1 MAAIRHNRPARIV
14 KGQWPGPPPHAIV
27 RAIGANVIFMKR
39 SRDWI
44 ILSMTGF
51 LLAGPAWSAGPT
63 ANLTIRVENVLPAG
77 GVLRLGLYDAAR
89 YPDDNSRPVASADVP
104 AVAGE
109 TVVTLHGIPPGVYA
123 IQTFQDINGNDR
135 MDTSWLGLPLEPFG
149 FSRDATPFLSKP
161 SFDEVKFTLVAGDN
175 SQDIHL
181 QTMVKN
187 SPTNKARE
195 AVRARQRK

>member
-1 MAAIRHNRPARIV
+1 V
-14 KGQWPGPPPHAIV
+14 
-27 RAIGANVIFMKR
+27 
-39 SRDWI
+39 
-44 ILSMTGF
+44 TGF
-51 LLAGPAWSAGPT
+51 LLAGPAWS

-89 YPDDNSRPVASADVP
+89 YPDDNSRPVASADIP
-104 AVAGE
+104 AIAGE
-109 TVVTLHGIPPGVYA
+109 TVVTLHGIAPGVYA
-123 IQTFQDINGNDR
+123 IQTFQDVNGNDK

-161 SFDEVKFTLVAGDN
+161 SFDEVKFTLAAGDN

-187 SPTNKARE
+187 SPTNIARE
-195 AVRARQRK
+195 SLRARQRK